1 MQNTLDNTITLYYVK
16 WEPSAMIL
24 AIDVLVLMHLQKNF
38 LVFFAIIRKFENMDT
53 MRTRRLNV
61 SGSQIFTMKT
71 QHMNLMIY

>member
-1 MQNTLDNTITLYYVK
+1 MIF
-16 WEPSAMIL
+16 AM
-24 AIDVLVLMHLQKNF
+24 DVLILMHLQKNF
-38 LVFFAIIRKFENMDT
+38 LVFFTIIRKFENMDT

>member
-1 MQNTLDNTITLYYVK
+1 MQNTLDNTISISVGNLNEVR
-16 WEPSAMIL
+16 MIF
-24 AIDVLVLMHLQKNF
+24 AIDVLILMHLQKNF
-38 LVFFAIIRKFENMDT
+38 LVFFTIIRKFENMDT